1 MANRDPWHRR
11 RLYDGDLYW
20 QTLIRWTV
28 WGVRV
33 LAVPTAALALL
44 LATDA
49 VRPGTVDEGMPYA
62 RAVDARWF
70 QPDGL
75 TLRLVRLGP
84 APCSE
89 QREGRTFLF
98 ADRPGC
104 SETVAVSRAFGREVG
119 GRDTLEVV
127 RTPVFGWV
135 QSVQRPADGLRDRTT
150 ARWTIGAYVL
160 LGLLPLLSFGR
171 RFARSPVTGGADRRL
186 MMYVVP
192 VLLAEAVYLRLFV
205 GLLG

>member
-1 MANRDPWHRR
+1 MASRDPWHRR

-20 QTLIRWTV
+20 QTFIRWTV
-28 WGVRV
+28 GVGRG

-44 LATDA
+44 LAADA
-49 VRPGTVDEGMPYA
+49 VRPGTVAEGVPYA
-62 RAVDARWF
+62 RAVDARWV

-84 APCSE
+84 EQCSD
-89 QREGRTFLF
+89 QRAGRTYLF
-98 ADRPGC
+98 ADRTGC
-104 SETVAVSRAFGREVG
+104 SETVAVGRAFGREVG

-135 QSVQRPADGLRDRTT
+135 QSVQRPADGLRDRAT

-192 VLLAEAVYLRLFV
+192 VLLAEAVYLHLFL
-205 GLLG
+205 GLFG

>member
-1 MANRDPWHRR
+1 MATRDPWHRR

-20 QTLIRWTV
+20 QTFIRWTV
-28 WGVRV
+28 RAARV

-44 LATDA
+44 LAADA
-49 VRPGTVDEGMPYA
+49 VRPGTVAEGVPYA
-62 RAVDARWF
+62 RSVDSRLF

-75 TLRLVRLGP
+75 TLRLVRL
-84 APCSE
+84 APEKCSE
-89 QREGRTFLF
+89 RRDGRTYLY
-98 ADRPGC
+98 ADRTGC
-104 SETVAVSRAFGREVG
+104 SETVAVGRSFGEKVG
-119 GRDTLEVV
+119 GRDTLAVV

-135 QSVQRPADGLRDRTT
+135 QSVHRPADGLQDRAT

-171 RFARSPVTGGADRRL
+171 RFARSPVAGGADRRL

-192 VLLAEAVYLRLFV
+192 VLWAEAVYLHLLV

>member
-1 MANRDPWHRR
+1 MARDPWHRR

-28 WGVRV
+28 GAVRV

-44 LATDA
+44 LAVDA
-49 VRPGTVDEGMPYA
+49 ARPGTVTKGTPYA
-62 RAVDARWF
+62 RAVDTRLL

-84 APCSE
+84 TQCAE

-104 SETVAVSRAFGREVG
+104 SETVAVGRAFGQAVG

-135 QSVQRPADGLRDRTT
+135 HSVRRPADGRRDRAT
-150 ARWTIGAYVL
+150 ALWTIGAYVL
-160 LGLLPLLSFGR
+160 LGLMPLLSFGR
-171 RFARSPVTGGADRRL
+171 RFAQSPISGGADRRL
-186 MMYVVP
+186 MVYVVP
-192 VLLAEAVYLRLFV
+192 VLLAEAVYVHLVVQLF
-205 GLLG
+205 G